1 MKQLHF
7 QPIQGKGIEIIQTI
21 TQIEEVVSLDQDMWR
36 IICVVVEELVL
47 NIVSYSGSD
56 YIDVEIQ
63 YEKDCFTMRF
73 RDGGAP
79 FNPLKSEQPD
89 VTLPIEQRQVGG
101 LGIFMVIYM
110 MDTVEYEY
118 VNGENVLTT
127 TLHHKK

>member
-56 YIDVEIQ
+56 YIDFEIQ
-63 YEKDCFTMRF
+63 GEEDGYTMRF
-73 RDGGAP
+73 RDGGVP
-79 FNPLKSEQPD
+79 FNPLEREMPN
-89 VTLPIEQRQVGG
+89 VTLPMEQRQIGG
-101 LGIFMVIYM
+101 LGIFMVIHL
-110 MDTVEYEY
+110 MDTVEYAY

-127 TLHHKK
+127 TLRHKK